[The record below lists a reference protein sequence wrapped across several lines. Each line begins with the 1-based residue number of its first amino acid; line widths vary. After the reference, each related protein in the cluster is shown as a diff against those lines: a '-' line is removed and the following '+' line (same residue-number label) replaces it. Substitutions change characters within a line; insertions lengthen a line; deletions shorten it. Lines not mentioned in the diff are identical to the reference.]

1 MFEGER
7 EDARRRIH
15 EEGEREE
22 GQNGDGKW
30 DTAGAAASTG
40 RSSGDEVV
48 TVRRWKGGGEG
59 RGEAEERRWGGGG
72 ENLRRFH
79 AWRAVRGG
87 TGQPD
92 RAASLAGCTEG
103 RQLLAGLPPP
113 RIIRD
118 ERERKRGT
126 ELKQETF
133 REGDRRG

>member
-48 TVRRWKGGGEG
+48 TVRRCDGKVEEKEEEKL
-59 RGEAEERRWGGGG
+59 RRDAGEAEERISGDSMRG
-72 ENLRRFH
+72 EPYVEE
-79 AWRAVRGG
+79 RASQIG
-87 TGQPD
+87 P
-92 RAASLAGCTEG
+92 LA
-103 RQLLAGLPPP
+103 LLVARKAGSC
-113 RIIRD
+113 
-118 ERERKRGT
+118 
-126 ELKQETF
+126 
-133 REGDRRG
+133 